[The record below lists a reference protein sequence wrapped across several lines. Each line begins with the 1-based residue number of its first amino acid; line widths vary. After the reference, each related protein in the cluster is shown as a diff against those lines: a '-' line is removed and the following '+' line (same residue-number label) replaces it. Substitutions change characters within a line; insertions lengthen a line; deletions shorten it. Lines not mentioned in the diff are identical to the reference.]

1 MEAYIE
7 REEFFMKRG
16 PHTIEDIFAL
26 PEGERA
32 ELINGELYM
41 MASAST
47 IHQMLLTELFFSIV
61 NYIKSKK
68 GNCKAFTPIGVF
80 LHKDK
85 YTYLEPDIAVICE
98 NDKLDNKGC
107 HGAPD
112 WVIEIVSPSSKKMDY
127 VIKLTEYE
135 KAGVR
140 EYWIVDPL
148 KKIVMVYPLEKDG
161 APVMY
166 HFTDKV
172 PVGIYEDFS
181 IDFAEIELPE
191 FTEITE

>member
-1 MEAYIE
+1 MEAYIGGNGYI
-7 REEFFMKRG
+7 MSNGK
-16 PHTIEDIFAL
+16 HTIEEIYAL

-41 MASAST
+41 MATPTT
-47 IHQMLLTELFFSIV
+47 IHQMLLGELYYLIAG
-61 NYIKSKK
+61 YIKNND
-68 GNCKAFTPIGVF
+68 GLCTVIAAPFGVF
-80 LHKDK
+80 LHNDDSV
-85 YTYLEPDIAVICE
+85 YLEPDIIVICE
-98 NDKLDNKGC
+98 KEKIDNKGC

-112 WVIEIVSPSSKKMDY
+112 WVIEIVSPSSKKLDY
-127 VIKLTEYE
+127 VIKLAEYQ

-161 APVMY
+161 APVIY
-166 HFTDKV
+166 RFTEQV
-172 PVGIYEDFS
+172 RVGIYEGFA

-191 FTEITE
+191 FEEP

>member
-1 MEAYIE
+1 MEAYIG
-7 REEFFMKRG
+7 REEYFMPRG
-16 PHTIEDIFAL
+16 PHTIEEIYAL

-32 ELINGELYM
+32 ELIDGELYM
-41 MASAST
+41 MASPST
-47 IHQMLLTELFFSIV
+47 IHQLLLTELLVTIA
-61 NYIKSKK
+61 NYIKGKK
-68 GNCKAFTPIGVF
+68 GNCKVFTPIGVF
-80 LHKDK
+80 LHNDDR
-85 YTYLEPDIAVICE
+85 TYLEPDIAVICE
-98 NDKLDNKGC
+98 KEKLDNKGC

-127 VIKLTEYE
+127 VIKLTEYV

-148 KKIVMVYPLEKDG
+148 KKTIMVYPLEKDG
-161 APVMY
+161 VPVIY
-166 HFTDKV
+166 HFADKV

-191 FTEITE
+191 FTEATE

>member
-1 MEAYIE
+1 MEHGKY
-7 REEFFMKRG
+7 
-16 PHTIEDIFAL
+16 TIEDIYAL
-26 PEGERA
+26 PEGQRA
-32 ELINGELYM
+32 ELINGEMYM

-47 IHQMLLTELFFSIV
+47 IHQLLQTELLVTIA
-61 NYIKSKK
+61 NYIKGKK
-68 GNCKAFTPIGVF
+68 GNCKVFTPIGVF
-80 LHKDK
+80 LHKDD

-127 VIKLTEYE
+127 VLKLTEYG

-148 KKIVMVYPLEKDG
+148 KKTIMVYSFEKEE
-161 APVMY
+161 APVIY

-172 PVGIYEDFS
+172 PVGIYEDFA
-181 IDFAEIELPE
+181 IDFAEIELPDFAE
-191 FTEITE
+191 